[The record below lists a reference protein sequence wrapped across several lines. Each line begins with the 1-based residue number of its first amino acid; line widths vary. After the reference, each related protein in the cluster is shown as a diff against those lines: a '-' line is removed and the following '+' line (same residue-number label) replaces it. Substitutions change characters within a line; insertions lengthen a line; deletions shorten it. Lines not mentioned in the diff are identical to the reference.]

1 MASWFGFGKSQDNT
15 NYGFNY
21 GKLYASSIPT
31 YAATSAFSFGSPNYT
46 SSTGVNTGVIQYLY
60 YFIVV
65 FIVILVVLLIVNY
78 TMYPI
83 FRTVPG
89 GKGFIPIPG
98 SDDSNVFWTS
108 SQSIVPVQESTTPI
122 LKLVQNWSY
131 MLDIQ
136 VDNPTSNTNTPRILL
151 LRGEEQKPFN
161 ATYTANST
169 ILDIVPNFNTAIY
182 LDRLTNDLNISVQTT
197 NPSSSSTEKQTL
209 LENIKIMNIPV
220 RKSVRI
226 GVMIASGVF
235 EVYINGYLVRSKTFT
250 SPIREISGNFYPP
263 SDTIQSN
270 TARVKN
276 LRIWNRTLSPAEF
289 RSYGSATDFDL
300 KDMPDSCAA

>member
-1 MASWFGFGKSQDNT
+1 MTSWFGFGQKQDNT

-31 YAATSAFSFGSPNYT
+31 YAASSAVSLGTQNYT

-65 FIVILVVLLIVNY
+65 FIVILVVLLVVNY
-78 TMYPI
+78 TLYPI

-98 SDDSNVFWTS
+98 TDDSKLYWTS
-108 SQSIVPVQESTTPI
+108 SDSVVPVQESTTPI
-122 LKLVQNWSY
+122 LKLTQNWSY
-131 MLDIQ
+131 LLDIQ
-136 VDNPTSNTNTPRILL
+136 VDNPTSNTNAPRILL
-151 LRGEEQKPFN
+151 LRGPEETPF
-161 ATYTANST
+161 TGVYSSNST
-169 ILDIVPNFNTAIY
+169 ILDIAPNFNTIIY
-182 LDRLTNDLNISVQTT
+182 LDRITNDLNIAIQTT
-197 NPSSSSTEKQTL
+197 NSSSTAVAKQAL

-220 RKSVRI
+220 RKAIRI

-250 SPIREISGNFYPP
+250 SPIREISGHFYPP
-263 SDTIQSN
+263 SDAIQSN

>member
-1 MASWFGFGKSQDNT
+1 
-15 NYGFNY
+15 
-21 GKLYASSIPT
+21 
-31 YAATSAFSFGSPNYT
+31 
-46 SSTGVNTGVIQYLY
+46 
-60 YFIVV
+60 
-65 FIVILVVLLIVNY
+65 
-78 TMYPI
+78 
-83 FRTVPG
+83 VPG

-98 SDDSNVFWTS
+98 SDDSKLYWTS
-108 SQSIVPVQESTTPI
+108 SNSVVPVQESTTTL
-122 LKLVQNWSY
+122 LKLTQNWSY
-131 MLDIQ
+131 MIDIQ
-136 VDNPTSNTNTPRILL
+136 VDNPTSNTNAPRILL
-151 LRGEEQKPFN
+151 LRGPEETPF
-161 ATYTANST
+161 TGVYSSNST
-169 ILDIVPNFNTAIY
+169 ILDIAPNFNTIVY
-182 LDRLTNDLNISVQTT
+182 LDRITNDLNISIQTT
-197 NPSSSSTEKQTL
+197 NSSSTAASKQAL

-220 RKSVRI
+220 RKAVRI

-263 SDTIQSN
+263 SDAIQSN

>member
-1 MASWFGFGKSQDNT
+1 
-15 NYGFNY
+15 
-21 GKLYASSIPT
+21 
-31 YAATSAFSFGSPNYT
+31 
-46 SSTGVNTGVIQYLY
+46 
-60 YFIVV
+60 
-65 FIVILVVLLIVNY
+65 
-78 TMYPI
+78 
-83 FRTVPG
+83 
-89 GKGFIPIPG
+89 
-98 SDDSNVFWTS
+98 
-108 SQSIVPVQESTTPI
+108 
-122 LKLVQNWSY
+122 